1 MNVGK
6 VLVSL
11 TFDDALEAHLD
22 NAMPALEVHGLHG
35 TFYLNLGS
43 PAFAARQRDW
53 VAAAK
58 RGHELG
64 NHTIF
69 HPGVSTKVWVTPGIA
84 LEHYNLDRMR
94 QELAV
99 ANRWLQALDG
109 RERRSFAFPC
119 SNPWLG
125 EHGWPRR
132 LLARLGLDR
141 TRVAGWID
149 RSGLD
154 FGSRRLDY
162 TPVARELF
170 VAARCGGIAPDS
182 LPALPEDWHRVRA
195 VDGDGADLSS
205 LRSALET
212 AVGRTRWAV
221 FVFHGVGGGHRLN
234 VERETFASF
243 CADLANDP
251 RVEVLPFI
259 DAALRLGA
267 KEPRLA

>member
-1 MNVGK
+1 MSLPVT
-6 VLVSL
+6 VSL
-11 TFDDALEAHLD
+11 TFDDALPEHLD
-22 NAMPALEVHGLHG
+22 VAVPTLERHRLRASFYVNVGSESFCSRMQDWTAVAM
-35 TFYLNLGS
+35 
-43 PAFAARQRDW
+43 
-53 VAAAK
+53 

-64 NHTIF
+64 NHTVF
-69 HPGVSTKVWVTPGIA
+69 HPGVSSKPWVTHGIA
-84 LEHYNLDRMR
+84 LDDYSLDRMR
-94 QELAV
+94 HELVV
-99 ANRWLQALDG
+99 ANRILQAIDG
-109 RERRSFAFPC
+109 RTTRSFAFPC

-125 EHGWPRR
+125 RPGWPRR
-132 LLARLGLDR
+132 MLTRLGLER
-141 TRVAGWID
+141 TRIMGFVD
-149 RSGLD
+149 RH
-154 FGSRRLDY
+154 RLDVGSQLRDY
-162 TPVARELF
+162 SPLVREF
-170 VAARCGGIAPDS
+170 FPAARCGGVAPDA

-195 VDGDGADLSS
+195 VDGDGANLSG

-251 RVEVLPFI
+251 RVEVLPFV